1 MSRPSPRQRPRPRR
15 ILALGLALTFTVAT
29 TAVVAAVV
37 TSNPGPFTGCLA
49 DKTTA
54 KGSLYNVAIG
64 SAPTAACTKGD
75 AQITFS
81 NAQGPIGLQG
91 PKGDPGTNGTN
102 GTDGAN
108 GTDGT
113 NGIDGAPGP
122 AGPVGPAGGLS
133 GYEIVS
139 ADVSRSG
146 TVLCPTGKHVLG
158 GGAEITVNPNGI
170 YVLEASNPSGQIGWT
185 AITIRAEDHNAVIS
199 EFDLVNPGATA
210 RIWAI
215 CATTS

>member
-1 MSRPSPRQRPRPRR
+1 MSRPTPRPRLGSHR
-15 ILALGLALTFTVAT
+15 ILALGLALTLTAAT
-29 TAVVAAVV
+29 AAVVAAVV

-49 DKTTA
+49 EKTTA
-54 KGSLYNVAIG
+54 KGTLYNVAIG
-64 SAPTAACTKGD
+64 SAPTAACSKGD
-75 AQITFS
+75 GQVTFS
-81 NAQGPIGLQG
+81 NAQGPIGPQG
-91 PKGDPGTNGTN
+91 PKGDAGTNGSNGSNGTN
-102 GTDGAN
+102 GT
-108 GTDGT
+108 
-113 NGIDGAPGP
+113 DGAPGP

-199 EFDLVNPGATA
+199 EFDLVNPGATV